1 MIHRLCH
8 DLKCAELPGYLNEGL
23 AELNAFVLTM
33 QCERGPRAHAM
44 LTSYAAV
51 LHSGGRFI
59 TTEFIM
65 DTRMWTEDERL
76 TIAYREVPPSMLHQY
91 MLSNSSDLLTTI
103 QYVIRH
109 SAL

>member
-8 DLKCAELPGYLNEGL
+8 DTNCAELPGYLNEGL
-23 AELNAFVLTM
+23 AELIAFVLTM

-44 LTSYAAV
+44 STSFAAV

-59 TTEFIM
+59 TTDFIM
-65 DTRMWTEDERL
+65 DTRLWTEEERL
-76 TIAYREVPPSMLHQY
+76 AIAYREVPLSLLHQY
-91 MLSNSSDLLTTI
+91 MLSDSSDLLSTI

-109 SAL
+109 STL